1 MPDIIR
7 KRHSKRPLLQAEL
20 EVAMKNSKSNKGAA
34 RFLGVS
40 YNTYKKYAKLYKDES
55 GQTLFD
61 KHRNWY
67 GRGIPKVRDLGKIPL
82 EEILEGKH
90 PTYPRWKLRE
100 RLVKAGYLEGAC
112 QNCGYC
118 ETRITDGRSPLLL
131 EFTDE
136 DTNNLTVENL
146 YELCYNCHFQII
158 GGLNQKKSNK
168 LHGI

>member
-1 MPDIIR
+1 MRNYIQISTDTYIY
-7 KRHSKRPLLQAEL
+7 LQ
-20 EVAMKNSKSNKGAA
+20 
-34 RFLGVS
+34 F
-40 YNTYKKYAKLYKDES
+40 NTYKKYAKLYKDES